1 MEGTAQRRPARGA
14 EAVKLGSIKARDIV
28 LADVRGDRFYG
39 LVTEPVAMNEVLKR
53 RVLIV
58 TSLTGRPIPTGLLS
72 AAQVV
77 GHWRRSAASR
87 D

>member
-1 MEGTAQRRPARGA
+1 MKVA
-14 EAVKLGSIKARDIV
+14 SIKARDVV

-53 RVLIV
+53 RVLTV
-58 TSLTGRPIPTGLLS
+58 SSLTGRPIPTRFLS
-72 AAQVV
+72 ANQVIA
-77 GHWRRSAASR
+77 HWRRAAGSR